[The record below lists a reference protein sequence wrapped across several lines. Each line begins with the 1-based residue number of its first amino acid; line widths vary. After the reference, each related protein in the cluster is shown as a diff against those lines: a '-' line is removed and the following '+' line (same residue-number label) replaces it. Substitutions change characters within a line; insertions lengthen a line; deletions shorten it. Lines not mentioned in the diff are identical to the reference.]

1 MASISTD
8 ANGNRKIQFSDG
20 NGQRKIVRIGK
31 PSMKAADVI
40 LAKIEAILEA
50 KLSCRSLAPE
60 VATWVGEIPDLLAK
74 RLAAVGL
81 IAPREKRQADAT
93 KLGEFIDAYLA
104 SRTDIKPRTRTCLL
118 QVRSNLVEY
127 FGENKPLCDIT
138 PGDADEWRRWMLTC
152 EKKLG
157 DNTVRRRAG
166 RAKQLFRAA
175 QRKRVIAENPFADM
189 RDCTVRANKAR
200 EYFLSLGDTAKV
212 LAACPDHEWRLI
224 VALAR
229 FGGLRTPSETL
240 SLRWSDVDWERGRL
254 LIHSPK
260 TEHHEGKESRWI
272 PLFPELREHLEAAFD
287 RAAEG
292 AEFVI
297 TRYRDAEQNLR
308 THMLRIIKRAGL
320 TAWPKLF
327 QNLRATRET
336 ELVETF
342 PLHVVTAWLGN
353 SQLIA
358 AKHYL
363 QVTDEHFAKATH
375 NQTHSAAEMSEPDGT
390 SVMRPLRDNEKVP
403 EFPGL
408 SVTCRLLYASTVAE
422 AGIEPARPFR
432 NPGF

>member
-1 MASISTD
+1 MASISRD
-8 ANGNRKIQFSDG
+8 SNGTRRIQFVSKDG
-20 NGQRKIVRIGK
+20 KRKAIRLGK
-31 PSMKAADVI
+31 VTQKQAETVLLKVEHLVAATFTGHPLDADTAKWVADRDEKFAGK
-40 LAKIEAILEA
+40 LA
-50 KLSCRSLAPE
+50 R
-60 VATWVGEIPDLLAK
+60 
-74 RLAAVGL
+74 VGL
-81 IAPREKRQADAT
+81 IPKREETHSR
-93 KLGEFIDAYLA
+93 LGEFIDDYLVG
-104 SRTDIKPRTRTCLL
+104 RTDIKPRTRTCLM

-127 FGENKPLCDIT
+127 FGENKPLRDIT
-138 PGDADEWRRWMLTC
+138 LGDADEWRRWMLTC

-200 EYFLSLGDTAKV
+200 EYFVSLEDAAKV
-212 LAACPDHEWRLI
+212 LKACPDHEWRLI
-224 VALAR
+224 FALAR

-260 TEHHEGKESRWI
+260 TEHHEGKETRWI
-272 PLFPELREHLEAAFD
+272 PLFPELREHLETAFD

-292 AEFVI
+292 VDFVI

-308 THMLRIIKRAGL
+308 THLLRIIKRAGL

-327 QNLRATRET
+327 QNLRSTCET
-336 ELVETF
+336 ELVETY

-353 SQLIA
+353 SQLVA

-363 QVTDEHFAKATH
+363 QVTDEHFERAA
-375 NQTHSAAEMSEPDGT
+375 HSAAQQPAVSPRTTPHLGRDGLRFPATCDTLRHDT
-390 SVMRPLRDNEKVP
+390 S
-403 EFPGL
+403 
-408 SVTCRLLYASTVAE
+408 CTVAE